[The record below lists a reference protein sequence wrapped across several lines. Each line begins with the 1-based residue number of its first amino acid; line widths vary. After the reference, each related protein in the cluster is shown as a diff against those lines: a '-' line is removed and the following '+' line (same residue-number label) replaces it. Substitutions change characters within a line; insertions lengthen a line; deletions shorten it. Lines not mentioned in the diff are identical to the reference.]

1 MLASLGQ
8 TVDESVIEQLTA
20 LLDDPLPKSVQQ
32 LSMVWIEFAIPK
44 ATTTGGDFFL
54 VDFRKIQPHT
64 VIKR

>member
-1 MLASLGQ
+1 MLAAQFLGQ

-32 LSMVWIEFAIPK
+32 LEFAIPK
-44 ATTTGGDFFL
+44 ATTTG
-54 VDFRKIQPHT
+54 VDFLADFKKIQPHT